1 MVMIKVLFLPLM
13 IILISIPI
21 CSKDYAAV
29 KPNATPGSLPKT
41 SDVFRS
47 YYYGGYECWTI
58 PHIVLTAISILFA
71 VALAAITSIMSLLFN
86 DIRFHSQLPWGSA
99 STKAELIKTIIKILI
114 AITLNIEMYDRWA
127 LLVCQCA
134 NIILVY
140 LLIHSRWKYF
150 YHSDRKVLIST
161 VILESAYLWLSIA
174 VTLINGALLN
184 TLSFSLFV
192 YLIISAIAFSILI
205 LVAFLNSKDSHR
217 MLFHLPHLRSDH
229 EYEQFFL
236 RL

>member
-1 MVMIKVLFLPLM
+1 M

-21 CSKDYAAV
+21 CSKDYSAT
-29 KPNATPGSLPKT
+29 KPNAPPGSLPDT
-41 SDVFRS
+41 SDVFRT

-58 PHIVLTAISILFA
+58 SHIILTAICLAF
-71 VALAAITSIMSLLFN
+71 ALAQTALSCLMSILFN

-99 STKAELIKTIIKILI
+99 STKAELIKTLIKVLI
-114 AITLNIEMYDRWA
+114 AIALNIEMYDRWA

-134 NIILVY
+134 NVVLVY

-161 VILESAYLWLSIA
+161 VILEAAYLWLSFA
-174 VTLINGALLN
+174 VTLINAAQLI
-184 TLSFSLFV
+184 TLSYSLFV
-192 YLIISAIAFSILI
+192 YMIISALAFAILI

-217 MLFHLPHLRSDH
+217 MLFHLPHLRSD
-229 EYEQFFL
+229 YEFE
-236 RL
+236 